1 MPQDWSWIL
10 IIAVLVICCG
20 GMMFGMRRMG
30 RRNVGQKRQTPNAE
44 REDRPSPGNRDAR
57 Q

>member
-10 IIAVLVICCG
+10 IIALLVICCG
-20 GMMFGMRRMG
+20 GMMFGMGRMG
-30 RRNVGQKRQTPNAE
+30 RKNGGQKRQTPNAE
-44 REDRPSPGNRDAR
+44 PDDRTSRENRGSR

>member
-1 MPQDWSWIL
+1 MLQDWSWIL

-20 GMMFGMRRMG
+20 GMMFGMGRMG
-30 RRNVGQKRQTPNAE
+30 RKKGGQKDQTPNAE
-44 REDRPSPGNRDAR
+44 PGDSTSRGDRVAR

>member
-20 GMMFGMRRMG
+20 GMMFGMGRMG
-30 RRNVGQKRQTPNAE
+30 RKNDDHRQTPNTE
-44 REDRPSPGNRDAR
+44 PDDHPSRSDHVAR